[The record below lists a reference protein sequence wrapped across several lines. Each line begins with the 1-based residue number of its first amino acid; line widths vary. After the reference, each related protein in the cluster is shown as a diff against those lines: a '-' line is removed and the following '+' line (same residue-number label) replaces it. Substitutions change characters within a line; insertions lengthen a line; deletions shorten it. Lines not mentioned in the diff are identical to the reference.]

1 MHEGTHH
8 TEPGDADFIRKLRVD
23 LNLID
28 QRVLGVEQQLKAF
41 IEEMA
46 QRRNDGRRSEWAE
59 VTFVELVRDEVPPHL
74 AVVKEPGTRII
85 RVPAEF
91 WHGVRKLLAAGIQ
104 DGRTTISND
113 SQQEATLQGEEAEG
127 GSHTWDGFLEE
138 NAMALQNLV
147 DERIAVYSRDQ
158 FLDLVRTET
167 RMIWTGIENRMLDRL
182 ARFRCGPDCSSTES
196 AAKAKN
202 EILWELTS
210 RAVDEHPADVLD
222 KPDFALYNAG
232 GRVIPE
238 LTFMDYVRHK
248 HDIGIKTW
256 PRRILAG
263 LIYSHSF
270 TTRLAEKAIQPS
282 MHAGDCWAMNGSLG
296 QIGIRLTR
304 SIVVTAV
311 TIEHVDPRMALD
323 KGSAP
328 REIEI
333 WSLIAPL
340 PGDGQSRAGRREP
353 EKLHHS
359 PIKGTWWK
367 EGSPCP
373 GASQLT
379 AFEYK
384 AQTQYGSDRQ
394 QLDQRQRETPKT
406 DNYIM

>member
-46 QRRNDGRRSEWAE
+46 PRRNDGRRSEWAE
-59 VTFVELVRDEVPPHL
+59 VTFVELVRDEIPPHL

-85 RVPAEF
+85 RIPAEF

-248 HDIGIKTW
+248 HDFGIKTW

-282 MHAGDCWAMNGSLG
+282 MHAGDCWAMNGSL
-296 QIGIRLTR
+296 
-304 SIVVTAV
+304 
-311 TIEHVDPRMALD
+311 
-323 KGSAP
+323 
-328 REIEI
+328 
-333 WSLIAPL
+333 
-340 PGDGQSRAGRREP
+340 GDGQSRAGRREP